1 MKWNDAWISNK
12 DCDLDF
18 KLDRHYGYDSY
29 IGSGAWLTNHQ
40 SGKAEVNGKLRKW
53 TYFIKIVAA
62 PSDAYI

>member
-1 MKWNDAWISNK
+1 MDMTAI
-12 DCDLDF
+12 L
-18 KLDRHYGYDSY
+18 
-29 IGSGAWLTNHQ
+29 GSGAWLTNHQ